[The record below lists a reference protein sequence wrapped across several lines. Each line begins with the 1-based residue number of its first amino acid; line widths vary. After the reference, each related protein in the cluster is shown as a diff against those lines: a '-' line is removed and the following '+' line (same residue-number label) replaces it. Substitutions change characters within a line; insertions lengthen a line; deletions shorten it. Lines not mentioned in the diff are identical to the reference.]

1 MRTQL
6 IPRLTIAL
14 KGEAEEEKRK
24 REDAQLNEEEQQQQE
39 SSREDSIPADDVDS
53 IHRLDFVASPQ
64 ILVHPSRTAK
74 AGKFSCSLVSLSVLL
89 DYRLEDTKEHT
100 FEVSLF
106 SELFN
111 EMLMRDFGALVYRS
125 VSNECL
131 RKEKRDKKDDDD
143 SERKKKK
150 EIVKIGSNN
159 APLLLAYCY
168 FDLSH
173 ANYIASKDLEDLFLT
188 LGLQQ
193 SRAQVNYKKLHFV
206 V

>member
-1 MRTQL
+1 MSSKGMRTQL
-6 IPRLTIAL
+6 VPRLTIAL

-24 REDAQLNEEEQQQQE
+24 RDEVTGEEDQP
-39 SSREDSIPADDVDS
+39 SREESPTVEES
-53 IHRLDFVASPQ
+53 EKRLDFVATPQ

-74 AGKFSCSLVSLSVLL
+74 GGKFSCSLVSLSVLL
-89 DYRLEDTKEHT
+89 DYRPEDTKEHT

-125 VSNECL
+125 VTNESL
-131 RKEKRDKKDDDD
+131 RKEKRDEDGEK
-143 SERKKKK
+143 KKKK
-150 EIVKIGSNN
+150 EKKLGGNN

-173 ANYIASKDLEDLFLT
+173 CNYIASKDLEDLFLT
-188 LGLQQ
+188 LGLQL
-193 SRAQVNYKKLHFV
+193 SRAQV
-206 V
+206 